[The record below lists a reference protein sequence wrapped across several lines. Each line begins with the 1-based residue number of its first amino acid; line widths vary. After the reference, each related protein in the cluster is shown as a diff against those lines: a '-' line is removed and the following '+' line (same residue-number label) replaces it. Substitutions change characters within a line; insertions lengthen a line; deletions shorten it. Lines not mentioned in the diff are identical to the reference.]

1 MFQLVSEKGRICDGF
16 PNVLRF
22 LCEHGRSLLRRVLR
36 IYVYNNWCI
45 HGLLLSERVVGY
57 LVPLLKLIRKIC
69 QICRN
74 GNHFLWGRNLFLL
87 FSACVYCVCVYFLVL
102 IFLCMFKAA
111 SILLILF
118 SACAKLTGEPRYKW
132 QIWALIKLIKFFLFK
147 SVTALKQAEVY
158 LKQPLFYRVSF
169 LLVPRWQESP
179 DLNDKYELC

>member
-1 MFQLVSEKGRICDGF
+1 MISIFKLSQQPSVLQNLQIKIAIDKCFNWFRKNEGYVMDFQMFSDFYVNMADHCWDGHWELF
-16 PNVLRF
+16 
-22 LCEHGRSLLRRVLR
+22 
-36 IYVYNNWCI
+36 YNNWCI

-74 GNHFLWGRNLFLL
+74 GNHLWGRNHITFFTFLCL
-87 FSACVYCVCVYFLVL
+87 CIFSGAYFLVY

-132 QIWALIKLIKFFLFK
+132 QIWALIKLIKFCLFK
-147 SVTALKQAEVY
+147 SL
-158 LKQPLFYRVSF
+158 PL
-169 LLVPRWQESP
+169 
-179 DLNDKYELC
+179 